1 MREIKIRSNRHFD
14 GELTIMQYTGKCDRA
29 GKEIYEGDILVYKD
43 VVANKIVA
51 GEVIFLAG
59 QWKVY
64 HRKTRKIDN
73 LAGIYNGVRV
83 IGNIYED
90 KC

>member
-29 GKEIYEGDILVYKD
+29 GQEIYEGDILVY
-43 VVANKIVA
+43 KIVA

-64 HRKTRKIDN
+64 NRKTRKIDN